1 MVPKNW
7 GKVGDSI
14 SCAVMRPV
22 SGFDRPGLQWLF
34 IALGI
39 VLVIVAVIEAVGL
52 RRLRHEN
59 ATLRAA
65 DRDGRIERQELQA
78 KAAREQ
84 SAREALSLQIAR
96 LRGGTRAGVSG
107 PTLTLSPLLKR
118 GPSPPEPTVELPS
131 ESQPIQL
138 RLLLPRGQSA
148 SAATYVVVV
157 RTWSGGEMVWS
168 RGGVRA
174 STVEGQPMV
183 TAFITGDVFAPGVY
197 EVTLATR
204 APDGK
209 ESDVA
214 AYEVAVRP
222 PRAHSD
228 ER

>member
-34 IALGI
+34 VGLGA

-52 RRLRHEN
+52 RRLRHEI
-59 ATLRAA
+59 ATLRAS
-65 DRDGRIERQELQA
+65 DLSGRIERQELQA

-84 SAREALSLQIAR
+84 SAREALSLEIAR

-118 GPSPPEPTVELPS
+118 GPSPPEPTVEPPS

-138 RLLLPRGQSA
+138 RLVLPSGPAA
-148 SAATYVVVV
+148 SAATYVVTV
-157 RTWSGGEMVWS
+157 RTWSGGETIWS
-168 RGGVRA
+168 RSGVRA
-174 STVEGQPMV
+174 TTVDGRPMV

-197 EVTLATR
+197 EVTLARR
-204 APDGK
+204 ALDGR
-209 ESDVA
+209 ESEIA
-214 AYEVAVRP
+214 AYEVAVHATDR
-222 PRAHSD
+222 
-228 ER
+228 

>member
-34 IALGI
+34 VALGA
-39 VLVIVAVIEAVGL
+39 VLVIVAIMEAVGL
-52 RRLRHEN
+52 RRLRHEV
-59 ATLRAA
+59 ATLRAS
-65 DRDGRIERQELQA
+65 DLSGRIEREELQA
-78 KAAREQ
+78 KAVREQ
-84 SAREALSLQIAR
+84 SAREALSLEIAR
-96 LRGGTRAGVSG
+96 LRGGSGAGASG

-118 GPSPPEPTVELPS
+118 GPSPPEPTVEAPGERQS
-131 ESQPIQL
+131 IQL
-138 RLLLPRGQSA
+138 RLLLPRGQAA
-148 SAATYVVVV
+148 SAATYVVAV
-157 RTWSGGEMVWS
+157 RTWSGGETLWS

-174 STVEGQPMV
+174 STVEGRPMV

-197 EVTLATR
+197 EVTLAKR

-222 PRAHSD
+222 PSVR
-228 ER
+228 

>member
-34 IALGI
+34 VALGA
-39 VLVIVAVIEAVGL
+39 VLVIVAMIEAVGL
-52 RRLRHEN
+52 RRLRHEV
-59 ATLRAA
+59 ATLRAS
-65 DRDGRIERQELQA
+65 DLSGRVEREELQA
-78 KAAREQ
+78 KAVREQ
-84 SAREALSLQIAR
+84 SAREVLSLEIAR
-96 LRGGTRAGVSG
+96 LRGGSRAGVSG

-118 GPSPPEPTVELPS
+118 GPSPPEPTVEPPR
-131 ESQPIQL
+131 ESQSIQL
-138 RLLLPRGQSA
+138 RLLLPRGQAA
-148 SAATYVVVV
+148 SATTYVVAV
-157 RTWSGGEMVWS
+157 RSWSGGETIWS

-174 STVEGQPMV
+174 STVEGRPMV

-197 EVTLATR
+197 EVTLAKR

-222 PRAHSD
+222 LSD
-228 ER
+228 R